1 MVSRGMPYGFPG
13 VRNRASGMHGRSV
26 QVMPVVQLFVKV
38 LMIMFLDR
46 FVMTVQ
52 RAFHLLLCLGK
63 AHAAIGGFT
72 DSR

>member
-1 MVSRGMPYGFPG
+1 MGDRP
-13 VRNRASGMHGRSV
+13 SGMHGRSV
-26 QVMPVVQLFVKV
+26 QTFPVVQLFVKV
-38 LMIMFLDR
+38 LMPMFLDR

-52 RAFHLLLCLGK
+52 RPFHLLLCLCK